1 MIVAVVMLETVGAVN
16 DGILPVPVPI
26 PDKPMDALE
35 LVQSNTLVLPVK
47 FTAGITDP
55 EQTFMFG
62 FGLIVP
68 TGYMRYSNVAGG
80 AELVHVVPPK
90 E

>member
-16 DGILPVPVPI
+16 DGILPVPI
-26 PDKPMDALE
+26 PGKPMDVLE

-68 TGYMRYSNVAGG
+68 TGYMRYSNVNGG
-80 AELVHVVPPK
+80 ALLVQVVPPNV
-90 E
+90 

>member
-16 DGILPVPVPI
+16 DGILPVPI
-26 PDKPMDALE
+26 PGKPMDVLE

-47 FTAGITDP
+47 FTEGITDP

-68 TGYMRYSNVAGG
+68 TGYMRYSSVNGG
-80 AELVHVVPPK
+80 ALLVQVVPPNV
-90 E
+90 